1 MFTLVV
7 TINYGRKL
15 VKMLTATTRFFEEEH
30 EIFRNQVRNF
40 VTKEVHPHVDQ
51 WEENA
56 LFPKALY
63 PRMGEL
69 GFLGIRH
76 PVEYGGTAGDI
87 WMTVVFCEELCRSRT
102 LGMPMSVLVHTDM
115 SSTHIARHGTAAQK
129 DQYLRPMISGEAVCA
144 IGVTEPSG
152 GSDVA
157 AIKTT
162 AERDGDYY
170 VLNGSKIFIT
180 NAVHADV
187 FCVAAKTDKD
197 AESRGVSMFIVER
210 DTPGFSLAKKLE
222 KMGCHSSD
230 TGELV
235 FEDVRVPRKNL
246 LGEEGKG
253 FYYIMENFQ
262 DERLIAASMAVGATQ
277 QALEDTLR
285 YTRER
290 ETFGKRIFDHQ
301 VVAHKL
307 ADMAT
312 ELEAARQLT
321 YYAADVLQSGRDC
334 TTEVS
339 MAKLYCCNM
348 ANKVAYE
355 CVQLHGGYGYMKEF
369 PIERFYRDVRQT
381 TIAGGTAEIM
391 KEIIVKR
398 GLDRDL

>member
-1 MFTLVV
+1 
-7 TINYGRKL
+7 
-15 VKMLTATTRFFEEEH
+15 MLTAPSRFFNEDH
-30 EIFRNQVRNF
+30 EIFREQVRNF
-40 VTKEVHPHVDQ
+40 VVKEVRPYIDQ
-51 WEENA
+51 WEEEA
-56 LFPKALY
+56 LFPKSLY
-63 PRMGEL
+63 RRMGEL

-76 PVEYGGTAGDI
+76 PVEYGGSAGDI
-87 WMTVVFCEELCRSRT
+87 WMTLVFCEELCRCRA
-102 LGMPMSVLVHTDM
+102 LGLPTSVLVHTDM
-115 SSTHIARHGTAAQK
+115 SSTHIARNGTPDQK
-129 DQYLRPMISGEAVCA
+129 EKYLRPMITGEAVCA

-157 AIKTT
+157 SLRTT
-162 AERDGDYY
+162 AVKDGDSY
-170 VLNGSKIFIT
+170 VINGSKIFIT

-187 FCVAAKTDKD
+187 FCLAAKTDKG
-197 AESRGVSMFIVER
+197 AQSRGVSLFLVER
-210 DTPGFSLAKKLE
+210 DTPGFSLAKKLD

-235 FEDVRVPRKNL
+235 FEDMRVPRRNL

-253 FYYIMENFQ
+253 FYYIMQNFQ
-262 DERLIAASMAVGATQ
+262 DERLIAASMAVSATQ
-277 QALEDTLR
+277 QALEDTLK

-290 ETFGKRIFDHQ
+290 ETFGKRVFDHQ
-301 VVAHKL
+301 VVSHRL

-321 YYAADVLQSGRDC
+321 YYAADVLASGRDC
-334 TTEVS
+334 STEVS
-339 MAKLYCCNM
+339 MAKLYSCNM

-369 PIERFYRDVRQT
+369 AIERFYRDIRQS